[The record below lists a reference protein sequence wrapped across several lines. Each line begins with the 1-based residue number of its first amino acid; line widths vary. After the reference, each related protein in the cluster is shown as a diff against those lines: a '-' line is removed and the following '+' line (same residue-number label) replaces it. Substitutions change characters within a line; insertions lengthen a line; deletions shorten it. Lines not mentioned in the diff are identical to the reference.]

1 MGGRQVR
8 WICKTAHLHRG
19 TSFESLDAF
28 CDPLAVCAALG
39 IAEDQTGHQSSHDA
53 VISRSASER
62 KGQARSAGVG
72 CACVAQRH
80 LARCAD
86 CCEAD
91 ARSGALRFQLALG
104 HRNWMLLRGNR
115 LRIVAW
121 ARSAEVDEDLLEN
134 AGADAARHDC
144 DLIHAR
150 PGVRDTLLGTGRG
163 ARPGVHAYW
172 MDVSILRHI
181 PGMAGSCAYRK

>member
-53 VISRSASER
+53 ILSRNASER
-62 KGQARSAGVG
+62 QGPARPAGMG
-72 CACVAQRH
+72 CACVAQCH
-80 LARCAD
+80 LARLAD
-86 CCEAD
+86 CGEAD
-91 ARSGALRFQLALG
+91 AGSGALRFQLALG
-104 HRNWMLLRGNR
+104 HRNGMLLRGNR

-121 ARSAEVDEDLLEN
+121 AGSAEVDEDLLEN
-134 AGADAARHDC
+134 AGANAPRHDC
-144 DLIHAR
+144 HLIHAEAGLR
-150 PGVRDTLLGTGRG
+150 DALLRAGRSVRT
-163 ARPGVHAYW
+163 AVHAHGVV
-172 MDVSILRHI
+172 VSILRYI
-181 PGMAGSCAYRK
+181 PGMVGSCSYWK